1 MPALWKAPPLSANS
15 ERHDQRIE
23 AGVYNVNC
31 CTPSV
36 QWNVLRLLQEL
47 LLFEGDKHPR
57 KMLHNLRQH
66 FCQASFLQDSH
77 RTVWAHQPAQVRI
90 IAT

>member
-1 MPALWKAPPLSANS
+1 MPALWKAPPLSANFK
-15 ERHDQRIE
+15 RHNQRTE
-23 AGVYNVNC
+23 AGVYIVNC
-31 CTPSV
+31 RAPAV
-36 QWNVLRLLQEL
+36 QWNVPWLPQEL

-57 KMLHNLRQH
+57 KMLLNLQQH
-66 FCQASFLQDSH
+66 FCQALFLQDLH